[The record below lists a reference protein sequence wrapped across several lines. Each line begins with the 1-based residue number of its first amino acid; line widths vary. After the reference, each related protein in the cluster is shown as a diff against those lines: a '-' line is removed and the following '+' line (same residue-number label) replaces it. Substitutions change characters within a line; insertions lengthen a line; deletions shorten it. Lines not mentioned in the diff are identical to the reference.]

1 MAGHMSSLAELKRSR
16 ELLINLTL
24 RDVRSR
30 YKRTV
35 FGNAWSL
42 VNPLAAMLIYTMV
55 FGFFLR
61 IQPSPGD
68 PSGLDVFALWL
79 LCGLLPW
86 TFLSN
91 AMGVGMTSLLDNA
104 NLVMKVYLPRSV
116 LVASAVLALG
126 VTFLIEMAVLSG
138 VILGFGNNVLL
149 KIPIALGF
157 MILLALFALGLGLGL
172 SVLNVYFRDT
182 QHFVAIFLQIWFYLT
197 PILYPLTYVQQAQDR
212 LAADGHDVPLV
223 TLFKLN
229 PAEHYVSVF
238 RNLLYDNRMPSVTD
252 LGACL
257 LAAVVALVLGG
268 WIFRT
273 YEGRLAEEL

>member
-1 MAGHMSSLAELKRSR
+1 MSSIDELKRSR
-16 ELLINLTL
+16 ELLLNLTL

-35 FGNAWSL
+35 LGNAWSL
-42 VNPLAAMLIYTMV
+42 VNPLAAMLIYTVV
-55 FGFFLR
+55 FGFFLK
-61 IQPSPGD
+61 ITPAPGD

-91 AMGVGMTSLLDNA
+91 AIGVGMTSLLANA
-104 NLVMKVYLPRSV
+104 NLVLKVYLPRSV
-116 LVASAVLALG
+116 LVASAVLALA
-126 VTFLIEMAVLSG
+126 VTFLIEMGVLSA
-138 VILGFGNNVLL
+138 VILAFGSNVLL
-149 KIPIALGF
+149 KVPVALAF
-157 MILLALFALGLGLGL
+157 MALLALFALGLGLAL

-197 PILYPLTYVQQAQDR
+197 PILYPLTYVQAAQDR
-212 LAADGHDVPLV
+212 LAAEGRDIPLV
-223 TLFKLN
+223 SLFKLN
-229 PAEHYVSVF
+229 PLEHFVSAF
-238 RNLLYDNRMPSVTD
+238 RNLLYDNRLPSLTD
-252 LGACL
+252 SLACL
-257 LAAVVALVLGG
+257 ASAAIALVFGA

>member
-1 MAGHMSSLAELKRSR
+1 MGELRRSR

-30 YKRTV
+30 YKRTIL
-35 FGNAWSL
+35 GNAWSL
-42 VNPLAAMLIYTMV
+42 INPLAAMLIYTVV

-91 AMGVGMTSLLDNA
+91 AMSAGMGALLYNA

-116 LVASAVLALG
+116 LVASAVFALG
-126 VTFLIEMAVLSG
+126 VTFLIEMGVLSAAVLVVGS
-138 VILGFGNNVLL
+138 NVLL
-149 KIPIALGF
+149 RLPLTLLFMAL
-157 MILLALFALGLGLGL
+157 LTVFALGLGLAL

-182 QHFVAIFLQIWFYLT
+182 QHFVAILLQIWFYLT
-197 PILYPLTYVQQAQDR
+197 PILYPLSYVQEAQDR
-212 LAADGHDVPLV
+212 LAVDGHEVPLV

-229 PAEHYVSVF
+229 PAEHFVSVF
-238 RNLLYDNRMPSVTD
+238 RNLLYDDRLPSVGDTW
-252 LGACL
+252 ACL
-257 LAAVVALVLGG
+257 VSAVVALGAG
-268 WIFRT
+268 AWIFRT